1 MSCRGPFQA
10 RIAPE
15 GTDMD
20 QNDRQIID
28 DLFGKLRQAEQQTGP
43 RDAES
48 ERYIADQVTRSPA
61 APYYMAQAIVIQ
73 EQALAAAHE
82 RIQKLEQ
89 DLANRPAGGGFLA
102 GLFGGGRQQAPA
114 PARRPAQGYGQGQ
127 GYGAPGAGG
136 AMGQGMAG
144 QGMAGQGMSG
154 SPWGGR
160 PGGGSFMGGA
170 LQTAMAVAGGIVVG
184 NMIADMLTPDPAMA
198 AEPEPEADPGAEEDV
213 YAEEPADDFGAD
225 FGDEEF

>member
-1 MSCRGPFQA
+1 
-10 RIAPE
+10 
-15 GTDMD
+15 MD
-20 QNDRQIID
+20 QNDRQTID

-43 RDAES
+43 RDAEA
-48 ERYIADQVTRSPA
+48 ERYIAEQVAGVPT

-89 DLANRPAGGGFLA
+89 DLASRPAGGGFLA
-102 GLFGGGRQQAPA
+102 GLFGGAPRQAPPA
-114 PARRPAQGYGQGQ
+114 HRPARSQ
-127 GYGAPGAGG
+127 GYGASGMGGPPGRA
-136 AMGQGMAG
+136 GMA
-144 QGMAGQGMSG
+144 A

-160 PGGGSFMGGA
+160 PGGGSFLGGA

-184 NMIADMLTPDPAMA
+184 NMIADMLAPDPAA
-198 AEPEPEADPGAEEDV
+198 AADPGADPGMEEEP
-213 YAEEPADDFGAD
+213 YAEEPAEDFGAD